1 MNQYKN
7 FIIFCWATAAMMV
20 LVLFWDSSALKVD
33 NTSLDYILVKG
44 ITIGSYFLLGA
55 YSFHKKKVSLLQQDV
70 YGLLFFGYSFYGM
83 AYLDM
88 TYSFSFIEAFFVLSL
103 GMRTTTT
110 RYVILN
116 IIGLVLLI
124 AGHSMAKEPL
134 FVATGQSYAPHSLTV
149 SSILFTIGAFLHFLI
164 TRQQYIINKM
174 NEKFAL
180 IGKQS
185 SFLMHEIKNP
195 LNRVVANS
203 ETKASEEVM
212 NDIQRDSQKISA
224 LVSSVEILI
233 NDPKSLSKTFTIF
246 DWSEVSENIHLDFYS
261 YLNSMNISFNY
272 SELQGKFY
280 GNKPLLY
287 QLLRN
292 HILNAIEAIGFKKDE
307 TSEINIKLENKGK
320 DLILIIS
327 NTNSFIPPK
336 DLERI
341 FEAHFT
347 TKKSGSNKGLGLA
360 LSKSIVEAHN
370 GKIKAISAANE
381 TAFEITI
388 PNSTTLRTTT

>member
-7 FIIFCWATAAMMV
+7 FIIFCWTTAAMMV

-116 IIGLVLLI
+116 IIGLILLI

-134 FVATGQSYAPHSLTV
+134 FVGTGQSYAPHSLTV

-164 TRQQYIINKM
+164 TRQQATINEL

-195 LNRVVANS
+195 LGRVVANA
-203 ETKASEEVM
+203 EAGLTE
-212 NDIQRDSQKISA
+212 DILQDIRRDSQKISA
-224 LVSSVEILI
+224 IVNSVEILI
-233 NDPKSLSKTFTIF
+233 NDPKSLSKTFTNF
-246 DWSEVSENIHLDFYS
+246 DWSEVSENLSLDFNS
-261 YLNSMNISFNY
+261 YLNSMNIKYDFSG
-272 SELQGKFY
+272 LKGRFY
-280 GNKPLLY
+280 GNKSLLY
-287 QLLRN
+287 QLLKN
-292 HILNAIEAIGFKKDE
+292 HVVNAIEAIGFRKDE
-307 TSEINIKLENKGK
+307 TSEIRVNLEYIGQN
-320 DLILIIS
+320 LHLIIT

-336 DLERI
+336 DMDRI
-341 FEAHFT
+341 FEPHFT
-347 TKKSGSNKGLGLA
+347 TKKSGVNKGLGLA
-360 LSKSIVEAHN
+360 LSKSIVEAHD
-370 GKIKAISAANE
+370 GKIKASSIENKTS
-381 TAFEITI
+381 FLITF
-388 PNSTTLRTTT
+388 RC

>member
-1 MNQYKN
+1 
-7 FIIFCWATAAMMV
+7 MMV

-116 IIGLVLLI
+116 IIGLILLI

-134 FVATGQSYAPHSLTV
+134 FVGTGQSYAPHSLTV

-164 TRQQYIINKM
+164 TRQQATINEL

-195 LNRVVANS
+195 LGRVVANA
-203 ETKASEEVM
+203 EAGLTE
-212 NDIQRDSQKISA
+212 DILQDIRRDSQKISA
-224 LVSSVEILI
+224 IVNSVEILI
-233 NDPKSLSKTFTIF
+233 NDPKSLSKTFTNF
-246 DWSEVSENIHLDFYS
+246 DWSEVSENLSLDFNS
-261 YLNSMNISFNY
+261 YLNSMNIKYDFSG
-272 SELQGKFY
+272 LKGRFY
-280 GNKPLLY
+280 GNKSLLY
-287 QLLRN
+287 QLLKN
-292 HILNAIEAIGFKKDE
+292 HVVNAIEAIGFRKDE
-307 TSEINIKLENKGK
+307 TSEIRVNLEYIGQN
-320 DLILIIS
+320 LHLIIT

-336 DLERI
+336 DMDRI
-341 FEAHFT
+341 FEPHFT
-347 TKKSGSNKGLGLA
+347 TKKSGVNKGLGLA
-360 LSKSIVEAHN
+360 LSKSIVEAHD
-370 GKIKAISAANE
+370 GKIKASSIENKTS
-381 TAFEITI
+381 FLITF
-388 PNSTTLRTTT
+388 RC